1 VSDPKVPPLPAPPF
15 IVPVSVLIDPPVP
28 VPLMFGSVVPP
39 CVIVDESVVVVVL
52 VPLSEQLKI
61 AIDMAA

>member
-1 VSDPKVPPLPAPPF
+1 VPAPPF

-28 VPLMFGSVVPP
+28 EPLMFGSVVPP
-39 CVIVDESVVVVVL
+39 CVIVEESVVVVVL

>member
-1 VSDPKVPPLPAPPF
+1 
-15 IVPVSVLIDPPVP
+15 
-28 VPLMFGSVVPP
+28 MFGSVVPP
-39 CVIVDESVVVVVL
+39 CVIVEESVVVVVL